1 MMVSPTRKNR
11 REDILEAGIE
21 VFAKQGF
28 YTTTT
33 ADIAEKA
40 GISQP
45 YVFRFFRT
53 KEELFIAALE
63 RAYER
68 ILQAFKNVQASPD
81 ELGIKMVQTYEALSQ
96 SHPNEISLQVIG
108 ISVTEEAV
116 RNCTKKWLARIREYV
131 LERFKSA
138 GIEDAERQVTIF
150 IAMGILC
157 NISYFIELPELFDM
171 ESQ

>member
-1 MMVSPTRKNR
+1 MGSVTRKNR

-21 VFAKQGF
+21 VFAKQGY

-33 ADIAEKA
+33 AHIAEKA

-45 YVFRFFRT
+45 YVFRFFKT
-53 KEELFIAALE
+53 KEELFLAALE

-68 ILQAFKNVQASPD
+68 ILQAFKNVETGSEQ
-81 ELGIKMVQTYEALSQ
+81 LGMQMVQTYEALSR
-96 SHPNEISLQVIG
+96 SHPNEVSLQMIG
-108 ISVTEEAV
+108 IAITEEAV
-116 RNCTKKWLARIREYV
+116 RKCTREWLTRIRNYV

-138 GIEDAERQVTIF
+138 GIENAEREVTMF

-157 NISYFIELPELFDM
+157 NITYFIDLPELMDM
-171 ESQ
+171 QPK